1 MDPRVMTQGGRI
13 EGRLIVDSPAPGDW
27 NMAVDQA
34 LLEEVDGGG
43 PATLR
48 FYAWDEPTLS
58 LGYFQ
63 RAEARSEHRESGSA
77 ALVRR
82 ATGGGAILHDVELT
96 YSLCVPIR
104 DRASAEVRTVYDS
117 MHRSITAA
125 LADFGVRVQRFAD
138 SAAPLPEGPP
148 GGAEPFL
155 CFQRRTDEDLILA
168 GYKIAG
174 SAQRRA
180 AAAVLQHGSVLLSAS
195 RLAPQL
201 PGIRQL
207 SSANL
212 AFDALASRIAH
223 HAGQELSAVWNALP
237 LSARAR
243 DRAAEIV
250 AERFAAD
257 SWNLRR

>member
-1 MDPRVMTQGGRI
+1 MI
-13 EGRLIVDSPAPGDW
+13 EGRLIVDAPAPGDW

-34 LLEEVDGGG
+34 LLEEVDAGG

-48 FYAWDEPTLS
+48 FYAWDQPTLS

-63 RAEARSEHRESGSA
+63 PAEARSEHPESGAA

-104 DRASAEVRTVYDS
+104 DRASAQVRTIYDS

-125 LADFGVRVQRFAD
+125 LADFGVLVQRFAD
-138 SAAPLPEGPP
+138 SADPPPAGPES
-148 GGAEPFL
+148 FL
-155 CFQRRTDEDLILA
+155 CFQRRSDEDLMLA

-201 PGIRQL
+201 PGIQQ
-207 SSANL
+207 
-212 AFDALASRIAH
+212 LASTPLSFDSLAPRIAR
-223 HAGQELSAVWNALP
+223 HAGAELTAQWSAGT
-237 LSARAR
+237 LSLKARE
-243 DRAAEIV
+243 RAAQIV
-250 AERFAAD
+250 AERFAAET
-257 SWNLRR
+257 WTLRR